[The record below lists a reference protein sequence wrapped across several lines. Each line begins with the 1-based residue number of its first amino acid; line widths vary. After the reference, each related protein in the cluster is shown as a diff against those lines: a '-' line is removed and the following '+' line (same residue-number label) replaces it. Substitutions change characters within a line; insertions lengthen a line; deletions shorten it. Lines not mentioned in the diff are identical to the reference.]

1 MSAAAKPTC
10 KTESKSAKE
19 VGPDAEL
26 IIAYKGFDKDLKC
39 RDYQYNIGGTYAHE
53 GVVMICNAGFHS
65 CENPLD
71 VFGYYEPG
79 IARFALVQASGSIS
93 RETGGDSKIASAQ
106 LHIKA
111 ELTMP
116 ELIGHATKWITN
128 HCTADKS
135 NHATGGRSA
144 SSATGCRS
152 ASSAT
157 GNSSASSATGYRS
170 ASSATGVAAVALN
183 TGLYGKASASEGA
196 AIVLCFHNDDKTL
209 KHIRCSKVGENGIKP
224 DTFYTLN
231 SEGEFVLA

>member
-1 MSAAAKPTC
+1 MNTVTAAAKPTC

-39 RDYQYNIGGTYAHE
+39 RDYQYSIGGTYAHE

-71 VFGYYEPG
+71 VFGYYAPG

-93 RETGGDSKIASAQ
+93 RQTGGDSKIASAQ

-116 ELIGHATKWITN
+116 
-128 HCTADKS
+128 
-135 NHATGGRSA
+135 
-144 SSATGCRS
+144 
-152 ASSAT
+152 
-157 GNSSASSATGYRS
+157 
-170 ASSATGVAAVALN
+170 
-183 TGLYGKASASEGA
+183 
-196 AIVLCFHNDDKTL
+196 
-209 KHIRCSKVGENGIKP
+209 
-224 DTFYTLN
+224 
-231 SEGEFVLA
+231 